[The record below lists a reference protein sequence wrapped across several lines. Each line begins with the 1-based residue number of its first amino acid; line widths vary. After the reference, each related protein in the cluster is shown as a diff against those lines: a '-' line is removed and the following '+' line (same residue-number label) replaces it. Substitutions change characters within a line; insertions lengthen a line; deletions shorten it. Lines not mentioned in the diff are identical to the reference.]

1 MEKIYDNFGVQIIE
15 KGGGLLLRYDA
26 GEIVVQ
32 INEIPISK
40 EEALEIQKIA
50 SSQKLYEYLIK
61 NMNDRMVL

>member
-15 KGGGLLLRYDA
+15 KGGRLLLRYDA